1 MVIDGIPV
9 NEEERTK
16 AELYYMDQQQ
26 VYLKSNNT
34 VLFERRT
41 LSDHT

>member
-1 MVIDGIPV
+1 MLVFRLKQILVIDGIPV

-26 VYLKSNNT
+26 VC
-34 VLFERRT
+34 E
-41 LSDHT
+41 